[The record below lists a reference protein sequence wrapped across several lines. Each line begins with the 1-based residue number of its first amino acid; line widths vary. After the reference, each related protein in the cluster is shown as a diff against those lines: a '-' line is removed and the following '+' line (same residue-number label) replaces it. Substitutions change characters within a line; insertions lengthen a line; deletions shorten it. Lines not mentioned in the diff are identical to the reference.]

1 MNIAMW
7 YGCFVGVFTSPI
19 VMCKY
24 SWQSMHFLYAHVI
37 STFLNWQQLA
47 TVRLDIDDNWKD
59 MALVYLVDTAL
70 LIL

>member
-1 MNIAMW
+1 
-7 YGCFVGVFTSPI
+7 
-19 VMCKY
+19 
-24 SWQSMHFLYAHVI
+24 MHFLYAHVI